1 MQDQTIAPEVA
12 QTEFDRFAK
21 AWDVETDTKDMNV
34 ESREDF
40 EKLSRTIV
48 KAIEQ
53 GRASVN
59 DNNGI
64 DYQLHTP
71 VGDTT
76 SLTFRVP
83 CGIDYMAM
91 DTYKERET
99 SRKMF
104 AFMASTTKQS
114 VKFFGN
120 LSGADIKF
128 AQAVTTLFMA
138 S

>member
-1 MQDQTIAPEVA
+1 MSDSKIAPEVA
-12 QTEFDRFAK
+12 QAEFDRFAR
-21 AWDVETDTKDMNV
+21 AWDIETDTKDMDV
-34 ESREDF
+34 ESRDDF
-40 EKLSRTIV
+40 EKLSRTIT
-48 KAIEQ
+48 KAVEQ
-53 GRASVN
+53 GRAVVN
-59 DNNGI
+59 DDNGI
-64 DYQLHTP
+64 TYQLNTP
-71 VGDTT
+71 IGEVD
-76 SLTFRVP
+76 SLTFRIPRGV
-83 CGIDYMAM
+83 DYMAM

-128 AQAVTTLFMA
+128 AQAITTLFMA

>member
-1 MQDQTIAPEVA
+1 MQEQAIATEVA
-12 QTEFDRFAK
+12 QAEFQRFAK
-21 AWDVETDTKDMNV
+21 AWDIETDTKDMDV

-48 KAIEQ
+48 RAIEH

-59 DNNGI
+59 DDNGV
-64 DYQLHTP
+64 DYQLSTP
-71 VGDTT
+71 VGEID

-83 CGIDYMAM
+83 RGVDYMAM

-114 VKFFGN
+114 VKFFGS